1 MYFQGLKSRL
11 EKSYRAD
18 FHELALELSQIIAQ
32 TKEMPPL
39 VYGRHPLPR
48 DLKNMTIKLKHGP
61 NSDEL
66 KLWLEKVAQLLDSVQ
81 PDPEHWLLLKQLMVK
96 LLQMTDQDE
105 ARVIFRSIFD
115 PMRVRVWSKIHL
127 KVDPD
132 SFATNLFT
140 KLFDVSNP
148 ASRDLIVIY
157 ANVASDL
164 KVKLKRIKTDNESQ
178 LTLSKN
184 YKYHHPNYNK
194 VLIHSINLKRESVDY
209 EHLSEELVKL
219 HINLKAMEDLG
230 CIPHHES
237 TDSPQDYPYSNLN
250 IRRAHQ
256 AIAKHG
262 SGQEIN
268 EKLSKEG
275 LDSIHNFIY
284 FASASKATEMFLT
297 YKSINHPSARKNFT
311 KSQRKDVKNV
321 LTFKVRQNTLK
332 DDFFFRRCQ
341 RRIRSEINY
350 KPFRK
355 ICQNIRD
362 NKTEI
367 AQVWDIPEG
376 ILIEVLT
383 LLEKKIKRGN
393 LLKYTI
399 RYVSLAQLDYAEH
412 LSTCLT
418 HYFQPLFID

>member
-39 VYGRHPLPR
+39 IYGRHPLPR
-48 DLKNMTIKLKHGP
+48 DLKNMTTKLKHGP
-61 NSDEL
+61 DGDEL

-96 LLQMTDQDE
+96 LLQMTDQEE

-148 ASRDLIVIY
+148 SSRDLIVVY

-178 LTLSKN
+178 LSLSKN
-184 YKYHHPNYNK
+184 HKYHHPNLNK
-194 VLIHSINLKRESVDY
+194 LLLNSINLKREAVDY
-209 EHLSEELVKL
+209 DHLSDELVKL
-219 HINLKAMEDLG
+219 HINLKAMEELA
-230 CIPHHES
+230 CIPHHEN
-237 TDSPQDYPYSNLN
+237 TNSPQFPYNNLN

-256 AIAKHG
+256 ATAKHS

-268 EKLSKEG
+268 EKRSKEG
-275 LDSIHNFIY
+275 LHSIHNFIY
-284 FASASKATEMFLT
+284 FNSATKATKLFLT
-297 YKSINHPSARKNFT
+297 YKKLYNHSARTEFT
-311 KSQRKDVKNV
+311 KSQRKEIKDV
-321 LTFKVRQNTLK
+321 LTFKVKQNTLK
-332 DDFFFRRCQ
+332 RDFFFRRCQ
-341 RRIRSEINY
+341 ARIRPEINY
-350 KPFRK
+350 KGFNK

-383 LLEKKIKRGN
+383 LLEQKVKRGN

-399 RYVSLAQLDYAEH
+399 RYVSLAQLNYEEH